1 MPLDTRITIEIAAEG
16 HRNQFGEYVPPGN
29 PTLYPVWAD
38 TGGVGISDTVSTG
51 GVEGIRG
58 MAATV
63 RWFRELV
70 IAPNRLVH
78 VIDAFNL
85 RWEVDNINTSDQRR
99 RWIGMYL
106 FRLDSDPE
114 GDG

>member
-1 MPLDTRITIEIAAEG
+1 MPASD
-16 HRNQFGEYVPPGN
+16 

-63 RWFRELV
+63 RWFRQLA

-78 VIDAFNL
+78 IIDGLQHL

-99 RWIGMYL
+99 RWIGMYV
-106 FRLDSDPE
+106 FRLESDPE